1 MTVPKLILHEHLQ
14 TLGWPGLAGAAAL
27 LCSLIYA
34 AAVLLPAEKAQQRTR
49 LQAIQ
54 AQVVAARSPQS
65 SLPALPP
72 TPQREQEMFYRDF
85 AAQTDVTRWIERIYA
100 TAAATRLSLARGE
113 YALAPVADTRLSRYQ
128 ITLPVQGD
136 YARIRRFVAATQA
149 AVPNLSLDEL
159 TLERQDIGDSQ
170 VVGHLRFSLYLARP

>member
-1 MTVPKLILHEHLQ
+1 MNVPKLILLEHVQ
-14 TLGWPGLAGAAAL
+14 ALGWPGLAGAGAL
-27 LCSLIYA
+27 LCSLIYG
-34 AAVLLPAEKAQQRTR
+34 AAVLLPAEKQQQRTR

-54 AQVVAARSPQS
+54 AQVAAARSPQAIN
-65 SLPALPP
+65 LAAPP
-72 TPQREQEMFYRDF
+72 TPQREQEKFYQDF

-100 TAAATRLSLARGE
+100 TATATRLSLARGE

-136 YARIRRFVAATQA
+136 YTRIRRFIAATLS

-159 TLERQDIGDSQ
+159 TLERKDIGDSQ

>member
-14 TLGWPGLAGAAAL
+14 TLGWPGLAGAGAL

-34 AAVLLPAEKAQQRTR
+34 GAVLLPAEKAQQRAR

-72 TPQREQEMFYRDF
+72 TPQREQEKFYQDF

-100 TAAATRLSLARGE
+100 SAAATRLSLARGE

-128 ITLPVQGD
+128 ISLPVQGD
-136 YARIRRFVAATQA
+136 YARIRRFIAATLT

-170 VVGHLRFSLYLARP
+170 VVGRLRFSLYLARP